1 VTTPEQTIRQ
11 LGLEV
16 PPPAAPVGAYVPA
29 VRAGNLVYTSGQLPM
44 SGGKLLATGKV
55 PADVSLEDARAAARQ
70 AALNALAA
78 VRGLLGTLD
87 SVARVVRV
95 NVFVNSAPG
104 FTEQAKVANG
114 ASELLQAIF
123 GDAGRHTRCAIGAAE
138 LPLNAPVEL
147 DLILEVRRT
156 TPKPATE

>member
-1 VTTPEQTIRQ
+1 
-11 LGLEV
+11 
-16 PPPAAPVGAYVPA
+16 
-29 VRAGNLVYTSGQLPM
+29 M
-44 SGGKLLATGKV
+44 
-55 PADVSLEDARAAARQ
+55 
-70 AALNALAA
+70 
-78 VRGLLGTLD
+78 
-87 SVARVVRV
+87 

-104 FTEQAKVANG
+104 FSDQAKVANG
-114 ASELLQAIF
+114 ASELLQTIF